1 MADLILIPV
10 VALLL
15 CKISYNKTGLNR
27 DYLSI
32 ETTQAMRGVMIL
44 DVVLF
49 HFCLDYLNVNQKLLS
64 VCQGD
69 DAVKIFFFLS
79 GYGLVYSVKH
89 KGNAY
94 LKGFFSHRLVKIAIP
109 LVIAAIPHIFLFKH
123 AGVYYLANTPLTL
136 KTMFELFFHN
146 GYTIVYNAWYVVE
159 LIVLYVA
166 FYISFK
172 IAKGD
177 FERGVNITVL
187 LTVLCMIGFYM
198 LYLKQSWLHM
208 WYFSTWAF
216 AFGVIWSAKEE
227 QIFKF
232 IQKHFN
238 LIFCVSIL
246 MVSFLAIFRR
256 EIMFQFSSDNY
267 IMSKSMILGPF
278 IVFGIIV
285 GSMKFK
291 LGCPVWKFLG
301 KISYEL
307 FLIHG
312 IFYNEL
318 RSGDIYIKN
327 DLLYIV
333 IGVALSIAAATLL
346 YYIDRFILK
355 GYFKLIG
362 KKTKEESKQN
372 G

>member
-1 MADLILIPV
+1 
-10 VALLL
+10 
-15 CKISYNKTGLNR
+15 
-27 DYLSI
+27 
-32 ETTQAMRGVMIL
+32 
-44 DVVLF
+44 
-49 HFCLDYLNVNQKLLS
+49 
-64 VCQGD
+64 
-69 DAVKIFFFLS
+69 
-79 GYGLVYSVKH
+79 
-89 KGNAY
+89 
-94 LKGFFSHRLVKIAIP
+94 
-109 LVIAAIPHIFLFKH
+109 
-123 AGVYYLANTPLTL
+123 
-136 KTMFELFFHN
+136 MFELFFHN

-278 IVFGIIV
+278 IVFGVIV

-318 RSGDIYIKN
+318 RGGDIYIKN

-346 YYIDRFILK
+346 YYIDKFILK